1 MTPFLCF
8 VLSITISWLL
18 VRAHLVDVHERAEL
32 SDRSTSL
39 DDQRARCVQVVHDLE
54 LDFHTGKIS
63 ESDYEST
70 KKTLSAELGAILRDI
85 DDAR

>member
-1 MTPFLCF
+1 
-8 VLSITISWLL
+8 
-18 VRAHLVDVHERAEL
+18 
-32 SDRSTSL
+32 
-39 DDQRARCVQVVHDLE
+39 VHDLE
-54 LDFHTGKIS
+54 LDFQTGKIS